1 MVSSV
6 NYQAGGQL
14 PYFSSPISYQRGRGF
29 GSILR
34 NLFRSVVPFFN
45 KPVVKEGIRTLGRAA
60 ATSFLDAGQRALNEE
75 GTSFSDALKT
85 ASRDQAQILM
95 KKAHSKLT
103 GQGRRGRKRK
113 IITRKKK
120 TVPRRKAKV
129 SRKRVTPESRRVRS
143 RDIFSE

>member
-14 PYFSSPISYQRGRGF
+14 PYFSSPISFQRGRGF

-45 KPVVKEGIRTLGRAA
+45 KPVVKQGIRTLGRAA

-85 ASRDQAQILM
+85 ASRGQAQILM
-95 KKAHSKLT
+95 NKAHSKLT
-103 GQGRRGRKRK
+103 GQGRRRRK

-120 TVPRRKAKV
+120 TVPKRKAKV
-129 SRKRVTPESRRVRS
+129 SRKKVTSKSRRVRS
-143 RDIFSE
+143 RDIFS